1 MMNRRMPMAG
11 PFTMRG
17 SLAAFLI
24 VLFAAT
30 TSWTSACD
38 LSCSLRPFHSSCQV
52 QGVAPSVNQQAA
64 SSSSDMAMDPNMA
77 MPADHMEAENSPV
90 GLRDKSCDHSPC
102 NETSVSAISKPDTHH
117 PARDWQ
123 LILFA
128 SPSVVAT
135 ALRVDRSIPEQG
147 SPELQPFEPLS
158 ANLRI

>member
-1 MMNRRMPMAG
+1 MNRRIPMAG
-11 PFTMRG
+11 PFTVRG
-17 SLAAFLI
+17 SLAALFI

-38 LSCSLRPFHSSCQV
+38 LSCSLRQFHSICQI
-52 QGVAPSVNQQAA
+52 QGAAPSINQQAA

-77 MPADHMEAENSPV
+77 MPADHTDAENGPV
-90 GLRDKSCDHSPC
+90 GLHDKSCDHSPC

-123 LILFA
+123 LIVSA

-135 ALRVDRSIPEQG
+135 ALQVDRSIPEQG
-147 SPELQPFEPLS
+147 SPKLQPFDPLS
-158 ANLRI
+158 VNLRI